1 MRACIGVS
9 LKFGEAVGHIRRL
22 AFVEEVTKPDGAM

>member
-1 MRACIGVS
+1 LRFAD
-9 LKFGEAVGHIRRL
+9 AAGHIRRL